1 MRRGIRSAAP
11 AVALTLGLLAA
22 GCSTGGGTPDPG
34 ADGTTAAS
42 SPTTGATAST
52 TPSPSTS
59 ATPAGTAEDPM
70 RVPPGTALLDWHSV
84 PGPAGA
90 TVTRSGDWSLSV
102 NDSGT
107 EARLAGPGSDRI
119 ITTDSHERI
128 SDALV
133 DGQWAVVVLQD
144 RQESRPSTA
153 RVLDLD
159 HPARSFDVDGSA
171 EVPTTSGGTW
181 ALGEGRLLH
190 ATDHRG
196 SYCVASVTLAT
207 RTSTLGWCAPRRHG
221 FNGARITP
229 AGQTLLTFDDARPAC
244 RTAVRLHGA
253 EVAPLAD
260 VEQCAAWDSLVVPG
274 GAVWSV
280 LPNEKR
286 VEGAH
291 FYARQGTSFF
301 DLGPGTSGTLTWC
314 DGAAYFVR
322 DPQHDGDPASL
333 MRWRVD
339 AGPGGLDTVYESP
352 RGQAFLT
359 APRCGGTSITL
370 TAFAEAG
377 DEQVS
382 ADLGQG

>member
-1 MRRGIRSAAP
+1 MRRGIRSAVP
-11 AVALTLGLLAA
+11 AVLALGLLAA

-42 SPTTGATAST
+42 SPATGAAGSTAS
-52 TPSPSTS
+52 SPSAS
-59 ATPAGTAEDPM
+59 ASPTGTAEDPT
-70 RVPPGTALLDWHSV
+70 RAQPGTALLDWQSV
-84 PGPAGA
+84 PGPTGA
-90 TVTRSGDWSLSV
+90 TVTRSGEWSLGV

-107 EARLAGPGSDRI
+107 EARLTGPGSDRI
-119 ITTDSHERI
+119 ITSDSRERI
-128 SDALV
+128 SDGLI
-133 DGQWAVVVLQD
+133 DGRWAVVVLQD
-144 RQESRPSTA
+144 RQESRASTA
-153 RVLDLD
+153 RILDLD
-159 HPARSFDVDGSA
+159 HPARSFSIDGSA

-190 ATDHRG
+190 ATVHKG
-196 SYCVASVTLAT
+196 SYCVASVTLTTQKPA
-207 RTSTLGWCAPRRHG
+207 LGWCAPKRHG

-244 RTAVRLHGA
+244 RTAVRLLGA
-253 EVAPLAD
+253 EVEPLAD
-260 VEQCAAWDSLVVPG
+260 LDQCAAWDSLVVPG

-291 FYARQGTSFF
+291 FYARQGRSFF

-322 DPQHDGDPASL
+322 DPQRDGDPASL
-333 MRWRVD
+333 MRWRGS

-359 APRCGGTSITL
+359 TPRCGGTTITV
-370 TAFAEAG
+370 TALAEAG